1 MEQHFRDLF
10 NSIKD
15 DRTLVDDLEEKYK
28 EIAGEPYMN
37 AIHLNDIG
45 NILHEMKERNDKT
58 ERFAVMVLEYTA
70 ELLLKVKEL
79 KEELKEERI
88 MGEIGYEVMHF
99 IIERGLFT
107 VEDEVIVWSATAPQ
121 QITEFIESLR
131 REKKC
136 LNG

>member
-37 AIHLNDIG
+37 AIHFNDIG

-58 ERFAVMVLEYTA
+58 ERFAVMVLEHTA

-79 KEELKEERI
+79 KEELKE
-88 MGEIGYEVMHF
+88 
-99 IIERGLFT
+99 
-107 VEDEVIVWSATAPQ
+107 
-121 QITEFIESLR
+121 
-131 REKKC
+131 KKDD
-136 LNG
+136 